1 LRLEFKPK
9 PYLPKKKKKK
19 KERKKFIIK
28 HHQNSTQTISL
39 ERRRRNM
46 GMFIVPFGLLI
57 FLFRIIHFSL
67 L

>member
-1 LRLEFKPK
+1 LNLNLSPTS
-9 PYLPKKKKKK
+9 PNKKKKK